1 MLVVE
6 TLVELINVAGREIMI
21 DAKWN
26 DKQEGENIIPS
37 NKLCRA
43 V

>member
-21 DAKWN
+21 EMQN
-26 DKQEGENIIPS
+26 ETI
-37 NKLCRA
+37 NKKGRI
-43 V
+43 